1 MRTNNYF
8 LVLDIETSTETT
20 YDNKLQ
26 NLLGRISGKI
36 NNPLNPGN
44 KKIIIFTA
52 FSDTAEYLYKHVS
65 AYVTANHKLHTAMIT
80 GDADGRSTVPKLKRL

>member
-26 NLLGRISGKI
+26 KEVELTTVV
-36 NNPLNPGN
+36 
-44 KKIIIFTA
+44 FV
-52 FSDTAEYLYKHVS
+52 F
-65 AYVTANHKLHTAMIT
+65 IT
-80 GDADGRSTVPKLKRL
+80 IKVLSLQ